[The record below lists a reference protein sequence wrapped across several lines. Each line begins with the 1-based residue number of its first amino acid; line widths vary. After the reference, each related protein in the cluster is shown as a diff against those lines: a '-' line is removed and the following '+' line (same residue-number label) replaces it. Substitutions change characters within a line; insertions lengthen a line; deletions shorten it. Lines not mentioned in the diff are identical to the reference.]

1 MFSQVLHRFLHTCS
15 SLKAVEKAALL
26 ELRKKTGYTFTNCKK
41 ALEATDNDV
50 KKAEKWLVKEA
61 KKHGWASMGRSGT
74 QGLVAVHVEGPFAA
88 MAEVNCETDFVARTD
103 DFRQFVEKLVRSCVS
118 HSKKLPSLET
128 AVTKVSAMRVAFCS
142 GLFRRSACD
151 KATLHRQ
158 YCCLVCLPVGQSVLE
173 VC

>member
-88 MAEVNCETDFVARTD
+88 MAEVSRICNWHSRSFPKAWHCESAIALLNSGG
-103 DFRQFVEKLVRSCVS
+103 FRF
-118 HSKKLPSLET
+118 
-128 AVTKVSAMRVAFCS
+128 
-142 GLFRRSACD
+142 
-151 KATLHRQ
+151 
-158 YCCLVCLPVGQSVLE
+158 LPV
-173 VC
+173 